1 MLSPHP
7 NLRAVCVVF
16 INSCA
21 HCHNFKMAQ
30 RMRLH
35 VGSITHVHSY
45 LSAVVEFGHVKMLL
59 LVTDYLLILVKGI
72 FLS

>member
-1 MLSPHP
+1 
-7 NLRAVCVVF
+7 
-16 INSCA
+16 
-21 HCHNFKMAQ
+21 
-30 RMRLH
+30 MRLH

-45 LSAVVEFGHVKMLL
+45 LLAVVEFGHVKMLL

>member
-1 MLSPHP
+1 MDLFGSSS
-7 NLRAVCVVF
+7 
-16 INSCA
+16 SCA
-21 HCHNFKMAQ
+21 HCQNFKMAQ
-30 RMRLH
+30 GMRLH
-35 VGSITHVHSY
+35 MCFITHAHSY

>member
-1 MLSPHP
+1 
-7 NLRAVCVVF
+7 
-16 INSCA
+16 
-21 HCHNFKMAQ
+21 
-30 RMRLH
+30 MRLH